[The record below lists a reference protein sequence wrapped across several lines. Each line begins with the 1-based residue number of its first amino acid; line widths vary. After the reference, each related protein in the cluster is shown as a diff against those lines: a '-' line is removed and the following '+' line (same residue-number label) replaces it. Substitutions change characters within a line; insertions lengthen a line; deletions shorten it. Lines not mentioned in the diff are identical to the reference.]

1 MSERQEFL
9 RSLAWLRKNI
19 KVGQKINIL
28 TNKSATLDS
37 PNGKNTGCVVEATVI
52 GVENK
57 RFCSVKLPSGVRE
70 EILWVDLLEQMGGK
84 LK

>member
-1 MSERQEFL
+1 MCERQEFL
-9 RSLAWLRKNI
+9 RSLAWLQKNI
-19 KVGQKINIL
+19 KVGQKINIM

-37 PNGKNTGCVVEATVI
+37 PNGKNAGCVVEATVI
-52 GVENK
+52 GVANK